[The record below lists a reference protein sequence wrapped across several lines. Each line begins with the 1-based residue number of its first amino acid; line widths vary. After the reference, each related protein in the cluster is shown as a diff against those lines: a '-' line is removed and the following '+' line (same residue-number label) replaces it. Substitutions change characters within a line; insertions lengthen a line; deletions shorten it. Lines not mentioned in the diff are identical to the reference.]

1 MSAYYLEVWLGELLE
16 CGRIEVL
23 NLMPLYDIKDQRNIV
38 VASSVLHNFIRIHD
52 REDVGFG
59 WDECN
64 LGKSGS
70 NAVAIAVK
78 KT

>member
-1 MSAYYLEVWLGELLE
+1 
-16 CGRIEVL
+16 
-23 NLMPLYDIKDQRNIV
+23 MPLYDIEDQRNIV
-38 VASSVLHNFIRIHD
+38 VASCVLHNFIRIHD

-64 LGKSGS
+64 LGKLGS
-70 NAVAIAVK
+70 NVVAIAVK